1 MVAFKAEVAAPEA
14 KDDNAKRANH
24 TNRHEDA
31 INDHVE
37 DQLWTK
43 DAVFYL
49 SKVSRYPFLMRDR
62 TRTS

>member
-1 MVAFKAEVAAPEA
+1 MVAFEAEVAAPEA
-14 KDDNAKRANH
+14 KDDNGKRANH

-49 SKVSRYPFLMRDR
+49 SKVCRYPFLMRDR